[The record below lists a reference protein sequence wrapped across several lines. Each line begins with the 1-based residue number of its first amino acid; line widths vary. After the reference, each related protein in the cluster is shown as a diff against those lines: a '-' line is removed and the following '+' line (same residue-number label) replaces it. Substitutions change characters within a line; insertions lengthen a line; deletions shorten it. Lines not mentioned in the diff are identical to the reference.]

1 MDTSDETS
9 SDRNEAPRRG
19 GWGSPAG
26 WGLTAYFT
34 LGSLFM
40 FSGAIGHSH
49 APLAHPAAAHVGWIL
64 GGLSPLSA
72 YITLILI
79 SRRSRSVRWT
89 LFSLLLAVLVLLAV
103 QAVGVLLLRLG
114 LGDQRM
120 LLG

>member
-1 MDTSDETS
+1 MAPSDETS
-9 SDRNEAPRRG
+9 PDRNETPKRPDRGSLG
-19 GWGSPAG
+19 GWM
-26 WGLTAYFT
+26 LTIYFT

-40 FSGAIGHSH
+40 FSGAVGHSH
-49 APLAHPAAAHVGWIL
+49 APLAHPLAAHLGWIL
-64 GGLSPLSA
+64 AGVSPLGA
-72 YITLILI
+72 YIALILI

-89 LFSLLLAVLVLLAV
+89 LFSLTLATLVLLAV